1 MTDIYLGL
9 AIITAVAT
17 VLFFVAWRLC
27 KAVPQRVADAVSVS
41 TVLATIFYAFFL
53 WDNIA
58 LARLLPFSNLIVLGN
73 WFPLAA
79 GFLAGSAWNRV
90 PGGAWRKGFSVL
102 ALATVAG
109 YAAMQ
114 PLLGDPPKCKNR
126 WNGNVCLQTTE
137 LTCSPASAATLLRE
151 FGVESTEQQMAD
163 LCFTRRGTTWQGLYH
178 GLGVMLAGSDW
189 RVDVRHCSLDELRQL
204 KGPLLLSVVL
214 KHTDSIDNPKYEARL
229 GWTEDVP
236 HTVVYYGH
244 RNDGSVVIADPSF
257 RFEQW
262 TTADLDI
269 LWHGRIVSVIPR

>member
-1 MTDIYLGL
+1 
-9 AIITAVAT
+9 
-17 VLFFVAWRLC
+17 
-27 KAVPQRVADAVSVS
+27 
-41 TVLATIFYAFFL
+41 
-53 WDNIA
+53 
-58 LARLLPFSNLIVLGN
+58 
-73 WFPLAA
+73 
-79 GFLAGSAWNRV
+79 
-90 PGGAWRKGFSVL
+90 
-102 ALATVAG
+102 
-109 YAAMQ
+109 
-114 PLLGDPPKCKNR
+114 
-126 WNGNVCLQTTE
+126 
-137 LTCSPASAATLLRE
+137 
-151 FGVESTEQQMAD
+151 MAD

-257 RFEQW
+257 GFEQW